1 MKVMRNPKT
10 NLGKGMIGRGIIPAA
25 SIPLPHIP
33 LPSTHSSAAPIGA
46 FRLALVL
53 LIGLTLRLVAA
64 EPQGLTVAVFDFE
77 SKGEPVQD
85 RGRKVSALPTATF
98 PAEPQLLLVERA
110 E

>member
-33 LPSTHSSAAPIGA
+33 LPSTLSSSAPIGA

-64 EPQGLTVAVFDFE
+64 EPQVLTVAVFDFE
-77 SKGEPVQD
+77 SKDEVVRDLGP
-85 RGRKVSALPTATF
+85 RVSALLNADRKS
-98 PAEPQLLLVERA
+98 V
-110 E
+110 